1 MSLIDIQKLNAEL
14 DKMITAQETEIK
26 RINEE
31 IEAGFVLR
39 WEKMIL
45 DLRALDDCA
54 RELDMK
60 IRDIY
65 AGTMP
70 PESSGRC
77 WWDTLYYTFGDK
89 FYNRPLVYGK
99 NCTGDTGTIYLVCS
113 DDERNRRTTTILK
126 YWEKYKDKIHADFE
140 AACIKAL
147 KQKAE
152 NANARYLA
160 ALKEKE
166 KSK

>member
-1 MSLIDIQKLNAEL
+1 MSLIDIKKLNAEL

-31 IEAGFVLR
+31 TEADFALR
-39 WEKMIL
+39 WGKMVL

-54 RELDMK
+54 RELDME
-60 IRDIY
+60 IGDIY

-70 PESSGRC
+70 PESSGVC
-77 WWDTLYYTFGDK
+77 WWDTLYYIFGGK
-89 FYNRPLVYGK
+89 TYRTTLVYGK
-99 NCTGDTGTIYLVCS
+99 NCIGNIATRYNVYSGDK
-113 DDERNRRTTTILK
+113 RNRRTTTILK
-126 YWEKYKDKIHADFE
+126 YWENHKDKIHADFE

-160 ALKEKE
+160 VLKEKE
-166 KSK
+166 EHK